1 MRFILGAAIA
11 AALAFPATS
20 AAATPTLYGT
30 VGPGAKI
37 VLKTAGGAPARVVA
51 AGTYTIVVRDLS
63 AEHNFRLGGKAT
75 GIAFTGK
82 QVWKGVKLT
91 RGKVYTFVCDPHA
104 GHMQGTLR
112 VR

>member
-1 MRFILGAAIA
+1 MRSILVAAIA
-11 AALAFPATS
+11 AALALPATS
-20 AAATPTLYGT
+20 AAATPTLFAT

-37 VLKTAGGAPARVVA
+37 VVKTASGAPARVVP

-63 AEHNFRLGGKAT
+63 DEHNFRLGGKAT

-82 QVWKGVKLT
+82 QVWKGVKLA
-91 RGKVYTFVCDPHA
+91 RGKTYTFVCDPHA
-104 GHMQGTLR
+104 GHMHGTLR

>member
-1 MRFILGAAIA
+1 MRSILMAALA
-11 AALAFPATS
+11 AALMLPATS
-20 AAATPTLYGT
+20 AAATRTLFAT
-30 VGPGAKI
+30 VGPGTKI
-37 VLKTAGGAPARVVA
+37 VVKTASGAPARAVP

-63 AEHNFRLGGKAT
+63 AEHNFRLGSKAT

-82 QVWKGVKLT
+82 QVWRGVKLS

-104 GHMQGTLR
+104 GHMHGTLR